1 MMMTPSIST
10 RLASLGFAAVIT
22 VAILAG
28 LDTLA
33 TTGQSAQALLA
44 QQGTLQVSCVA
55 DGRKG

>member
-10 RLASLGFAAVIT
+10 RLASLGFATVIT

-44 QQGTLQVSCVA
+44 QQGTLQVSCLA
-55 DGRKG
+55 EGRKG

>member
-1 MMMTPSIST
+1 MLMTPSIST

-33 TTGQSAQALLA
+33 TTGQSAEALLA
-44 QQGTLQVSCVA
+44 QQGTLQVSCTA